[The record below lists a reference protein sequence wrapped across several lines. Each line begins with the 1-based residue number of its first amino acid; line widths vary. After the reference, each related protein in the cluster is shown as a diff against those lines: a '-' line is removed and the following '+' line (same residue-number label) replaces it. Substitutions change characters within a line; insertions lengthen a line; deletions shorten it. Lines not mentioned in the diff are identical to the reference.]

1 MNDRPVDEARNFLA
15 AWPDA
20 RAVELLLPDL
30 NGILRGKRIGRRE
43 LQSLWRDGIT
53 FPATGILLD
62 SRGALIEGLSYGSD
76 DGDPDYVCRP
86 VPGSLVPVPWAKTQA
101 GQCLVTLEHRDGRPF
116 FADCM
121 QVLAGAEHL
130 WLPRRVRE
138 IEVDGG
144 KLRNGIGHA
153 AYWLRWTEKWISP
166 RRGPQWLLTHLRP
179 VAGLPVLI
187 LALIIAIPI
196 PFGNIV
202 PCVALL
208 FFALG
213 LIAEDG
219 LALAAGLALGFVA
232 VAWTVFLFVAGGNL
246 AGSALSMAGLH

>member
-1 MNDRPVDEARNFLA
+1 MPSRRLERIASVLKDGRSHAIGDIADRFGRSGFGFVILFLA
-15 AWPDA
+15 
-20 RAVELLLPDL
+20 LP
-30 NGILRGKRIGRRE
+30 
-43 LQSLWRDGIT
+43 
-53 FPATGILLD
+53 
-62 SRGALIEGLSYGSD
+62 ALIPIPGPFGLVFGSCLAL
-76 DGDPDYVCRP
+76 V
-86 VPGSLVPVPWAKTQA
+86 SL
-101 GQCLVTLEHRDGRPF
+101 
-116 FADCM
+116 

-130 WLPRRVRE
+130 WLPRRVRA

-153 AYWLRWTEKWISP
+153 ADWLRWTEKWISP

-219 LALAAGLALGFVA
+219 LALAAGAMYFSLGTTTTT
-232 VAWTVFLFVAGGNL
+232 VAWSRFDKKAAEAKLDQLTAGDRVLAVEGGNL

>member
-1 MNDRPVDEARNFLA
+1 LQAEPILPSRRLERIASVLKDGRAHAIGDIADRFGKSGFGFVI
-15 AWPDA
+15 
-20 RAVELLLPDL
+20 LLLALP
-30 NGILRGKRIGRRE
+30 
-43 LQSLWRDGIT
+43 
-53 FPATGILLD
+53 
-62 SRGALIEGLSYGSD
+62 ALIPIPGPFGLVFGSCLAL
-76 DGDPDYVCRP
+76 V
-86 VPGSLVPVPWAKTQA
+86 SL
-101 GQCLVTLEHRDGRPF
+101 
-116 FADCM
+116 
-121 QVLAGAEHL
+121 QVLSGAEHL
-130 WLPRRVRE
+130 WLPSRMRK

-153 AYWLRWTEKWISP
+153 ADWLRWTEKWISP

-179 VAGLPVLI
+179 VAGLPVLF

-232 VAWTVFLFVAGGNL
+232 VGWTVFLFVAGGNL
-246 AGSALSMAGLH
+246 AGSVLSMAGWN